1 MHASVGG
8 PALTYLR
15 ADVDVGVSCDVKDLK
30 YHVLGN
36 SHNIHV
42 KILIT
47 MHTTMYCSLERRI
60 VRSRRQQHIIST
72 DDFATLLVLSPRHGS
87 VTYTWQKNGDWAW
100 EIIDV
105 IPSTCVL
112 YVNSTGTY
120 RCTVENDS
128 YYFQVTGKIV
138 NIAINP

>member
-36 SHNIHV
+36 SHSIHV
-42 KILIT
+42 LKSKSPRI
-47 MHTTMYCSLERRI
+47 MYCSLERRI
-60 VRSRRQQHIIST
+60 VRSHKQQNIEST

-87 VTYTWQKNGDWAW
+87 VTYTWQKKGDWAW
-100 EIIDV
+100 EAIDV

-112 YVNSTGTY
+112 YVNSTGMY

-138 NIAINP
+138 